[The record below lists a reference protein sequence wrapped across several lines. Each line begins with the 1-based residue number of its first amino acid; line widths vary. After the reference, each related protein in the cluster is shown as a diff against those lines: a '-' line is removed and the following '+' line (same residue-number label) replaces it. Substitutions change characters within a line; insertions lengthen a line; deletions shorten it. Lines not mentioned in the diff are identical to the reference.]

1 MPFVRAFKEIAT
13 SSACFLNPCSILHA
27 LEALL
32 LHSSV
37 LFHLNGANNH
47 TANSGRLCVESFA
60 MDNQIEKRDALISI
74 HMHLVSDTSRLRQ
87 DLSKAFNG
95 IRVSLETHVDHAT
108 IVVVSDDLN
117 RVCAMHD

>member
-13 SSACFLNPCSILHA
+13 SSTRFLNPRSILHA

-47 TANSGRLCVESFA
+47 TAHSGRLCVESFA
-60 MDNQIEKRDALISI
+60 VDNQIEKGDALISI
-74 HMHLVSDTSRLRQ
+74 HMHLMGDTCWLGQ
-87 DLSKAFNG
+87 DLSKAFNS
-95 IRVSLETHVDHAT
+95 IRVSFETHVDHAT
-108 IVVVSDDLN
+108 VVIVSNDLN
-117 RVCAMHD
+117 RVRTMHH